1 MIVAISSRLLSV
13 YYTVKQ
19 FYCYA
24 VYCSASHANWY
35 PYMAHYSTTIQY
47 YIFFLKTS
55 SMKKETSRYIFLK
68 IVQSH
73 SRHANAWSQL
83 TLYRY

>member
-1 MIVAISSRLLSV
+1 MPFIALLRMPIGIR
-13 YYTVKQ
+13 T
-19 FYCYA
+19 
-24 VYCSASHANWY
+24 WLTILLL
-35 PYMAHYSTTIQY
+35 YSTT
-47 YIFFLKTS
+47 FLYKTS